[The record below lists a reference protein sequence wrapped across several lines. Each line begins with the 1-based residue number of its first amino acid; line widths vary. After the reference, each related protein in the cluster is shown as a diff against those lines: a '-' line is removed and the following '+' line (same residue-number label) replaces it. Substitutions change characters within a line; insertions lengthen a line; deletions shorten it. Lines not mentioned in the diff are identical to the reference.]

1 MSISDLYSSG
11 FREKNQSHFA
21 SIVRVALTDGIIT
34 DEEKAFLDKLA
45 GNLDITKA
53 QYDSILE
60 NPLKYPINPPA
71 FYNARL
77 ERLYDLARMVYADNH
92 LGDRQKALLE
102 RLAVG
107 LGFTPANVKYVVAKA
122 LDLVEQGI
130 DSNCFKEEIRFM
142 NR

>member
-11 FREKNQSHFA
+11 FRERNQSHFA
-21 SIVRVALTDGIIT
+21 AIVRIALSDGVIT
-34 DEEKAFLDKLA
+34 DEEKAFLDRLA
-45 GNLDITKA
+45 GNLDITKE

-60 NPLKYPINPPA
+60 NPLEYAINPPT

-92 LGDRQKALLE
+92 LGDRQQALLE

-107 LGFTPANVKYVVAKA
+107 LGFTPTNVKYVVAKA
-122 LDLVEQGI
+122 LDLVDQGI